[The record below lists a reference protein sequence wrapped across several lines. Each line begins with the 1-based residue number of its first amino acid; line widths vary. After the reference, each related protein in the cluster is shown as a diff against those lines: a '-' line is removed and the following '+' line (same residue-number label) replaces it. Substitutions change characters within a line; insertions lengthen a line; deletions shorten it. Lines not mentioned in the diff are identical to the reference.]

1 MSPYFLMKNKQ
12 LENQFN
18 SIITRLSYRYDI
30 RNVFEALL
38 DVMLCSITIEDEINM
53 TKNPISMFE
62 PKEQEDFKIA
72 LTLIGEIIEANG
84 GLHDAFGDMFMEYL
98 SFGKNGQFFTPQPI
112 CDMIAQMQITEL
124 QNGKSVCD
132 PTCGSGR
139 MLLAGAKINRN
150 AVFFG
155 SDIDL
160 LCVKMTVLNLALNS
174 LKGEIVW
181 GDPLALK
188 VNASFQ
194 IGVDFFTRFPIVI
207 IKKNSNMFGKI
218 SEAAKSQ
225 EKDKNNPKTQQLTL
239 FGDE

>member
-38 DVMLCSITIEDEINM
+38 DAMLFSITIADEINM

-62 PKEQEDFKIA
+62 PKEQEDFKQA
-72 LTLIGEIIEANG
+72 LTLIGEIIEVNG
-84 GLHDAFGDMFMEYL
+84 GLHDVFGDMFMEYL

-112 CDMIAQMQITEL
+112 CDMIAQMQIMEL

-150 AVFFG
+150 AIFFG

-188 VNASFQ
+188 VNASFK
-194 IGVDFFTRFPIVI
+194 IGLDFMTNFPIVI
-207 IKKNSNMFGKI
+207 IQKESNMFGKI
-218 SEAAKSQ
+218 SEVVKSQ
-225 EKDKNNPKTQQLTL
+225 EQNKPQQLTL
-239 FGDE
+239 FD